1 MVPPPSLLTDSA
13 LALALCLL
21 AAAALSDVAFRRIP
35 NGIAAAL
42 GLIGVVRHGAF
53 GVAALGVALCAA
65 ATVGAA
71 AAALW
76 HRGLLGGG
84 DVKLIAAAA
93 LLVPTASVPALL
105 LAIPL
110 AGGVLALA
118 HLALRP
124 VAGGFG
130 ARAVRG
136 ASVPRRLL
144 RHEARRIARGAPL
157 PYGVAIAAGAAFVI
171 VLPGG

>member
-1 MVPPPSLLTDSA
+1 MVPLPSLLTDLA

-21 AAAALSDVAFRRIP
+21 AVAALSDVAFRRIP

-42 GLIGVVRHGAF
+42 ALLGGVRHG
-53 GVAALGVALCAA
+53 VAGLAVLG
-65 ATVGAA
+65 TAA
-71 AAALW
+71 AAAAAVGVAAAVLW

-93 LLVPTASVPALL
+93 LLVPTDAVPTLL
-105 LAIPL
+105 LAVPL
-110 AGGVLALA
+110 AGGVLALV

-130 ARAVRG
+130 ARVIRG
-136 ASVPRRLL
+136 ASVPCRLL

-171 VLPGG
+171 VSPGG